1 MELYVGNFAYATT
14 EQELETLFSVH
25 GIVDTVHI
33 VTDLYTRQSKCFAYI
48 EMQRTKD
55 GENAIKILH
64 GSGLARHRLVVRE
77 ADRLPCRIPRDV
89 PAN

>member
-14 EQELETLFSVH
+14 EKELNKLFSLH
-25 GIVDTVHI
+25 GIVDTVLI

-55 GENAIKILH
+55 GENAIKMLH
-64 GSGLARHRLVVRE
+64 GSGLATHKLVVRE
-77 ADRLPCRIPRDV
+77 TDRLPCRMPRQNR
-89 PAN
+89 AN